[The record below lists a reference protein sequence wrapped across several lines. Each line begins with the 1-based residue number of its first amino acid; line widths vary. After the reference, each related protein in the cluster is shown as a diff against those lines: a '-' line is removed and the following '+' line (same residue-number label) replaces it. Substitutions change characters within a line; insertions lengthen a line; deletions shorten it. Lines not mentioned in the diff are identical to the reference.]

1 MSTTFPYLN
10 VHVLRPVAAANPNR
24 DDQGAPKTVTYGGTT
39 RARLSSASQN
49 RAARVDFE
57 QNSPADQTFRSAHTA
72 RRLAEQIA
80 GTDTPS
86 DELVD
91 YLTRSIN
98 GLTAKAET
106 TDAKDTLVWLE
117 QAKIDQLAADAAAN
131 IAAGGDTPLNFDDL
145 TQKTTA
151 LAVAAFGR
159 MFAARPDLQLEAAV
173 SVAHAITTHT
183 AATEIDYFTAVDDDP
198 SAEQGRGAGHIGLK
212 MLTSGIFYS
221 YLLLDRPQLH
231 RNWVGVE
238 SPDAADR
245 VNTLWR
251 SLLCTA
257 PTGMTAKAPIGAL
270 PALVV
275 VAEAA
280 QPASLAAAF
289 EKPVPAHGDGWLEPS
304 IDRLAAWA
312 DSTISFGGPSTF
324 GQVWWTT
331 TVPDHTPAGGTLTA
345 ANKAATLDD
354 LLGQLTAWTLTK

>member
-57 QNSPADQTFRSAHTA
+57 QNSPADRTVRSAHTA

-145 TQKTTA
+145 TQTTA

-198 SAEQGRGAGHIGLK
+198 NADQGAGAGHIGLK

-231 RNWVGVE
+231 RNWVGAG
-238 SPDAADR
+238 SAHAADR
-245 VNTLWR
+245 VTALWR

-257 PTGMTAKAPIGAL
+257 PTGMTTKAPIGAL

>member
-10 VHVLRPVAAANPNR
+10 VHVLRPAAAANPNR

-57 QNSPADQTFRSAHTA
+57 QNSPADRTVRSAHTA

-145 TQKTTA
+145 TQTTA

-198 SAEQGRGAGHIGLK
+198 
-212 MLTSGIFYS
+212 TSTTS
-221 YLLLDRPQLH
+221 
-231 RNWVGVE
+231 
-238 SPDAADR
+238 SPPFA
-245 VNTLWR
+245 
-251 SLLCTA
+251 SSPA
-257 PTGMTAKAPIGAL
+257 PTPFESALMLAAELGDAGSELCAPPANTGL
-270 PALVV
+270 ALVQETSPAEERLRVLERQIGDTSRVCAQLREV
-275 VAEAA
+275 V
-280 QPASLAAAF
+280 
-289 EKPVPAHGDGWLEPS
+289 VTTRGVTPS
-304 IDRLAAWA
+304 G
-312 DSTISFGGPSTF
+312 S
-324 GQVWWTT
+324 
-331 TVPDHTPAGGTLTA
+331 
-345 ANKAATLDD
+345 
-354 LLGQLTAWTLTK
+354 